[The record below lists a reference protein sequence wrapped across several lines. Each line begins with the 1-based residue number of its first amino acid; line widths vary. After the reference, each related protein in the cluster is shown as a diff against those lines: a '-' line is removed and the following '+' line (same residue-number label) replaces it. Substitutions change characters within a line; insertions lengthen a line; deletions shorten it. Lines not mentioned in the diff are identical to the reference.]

1 MFRDIALWLGFFI
14 GLCKK
19 KNKDGYIV
27 YSFDNIHVNTI
38 IIWMKCPFEAWNFRK
53 MFNWDVF
60 TFSYGMTRFNWS
72 VARLLKRS
80 LREIERSFLICVS
93 TYKWTLTSV
102 VHSVPKLHAKRVR
115 NPWVTGK
122 RVTHRKIEPLIAG
135 TLVYCLSRHTVSL
148 SPHADIPRTI
158 EDISVDSLTLLFYPL
173 RQITKVYRSEFI

>member
-1 MFRDIALWLGFFI
+1 MNCSESKINIFYAKKFISYWRQCRKRKVSKTDFMFRDIALWLYLNLSLVSLLDFV
-14 GLCKK
+14 

-27 YSFDNIHVNTI
+27 YSLDNIHVNTI

-93 TYKWTLTSV
+93 T
-102 VHSVPKLHAKRVR
+102 
-115 NPWVTGK
+115 
-122 RVTHRKIEPLIAG
+122 
-135 TLVYCLSRHTVSL
+135 
-148 SPHADIPRTI
+148 
-158 EDISVDSLTLLFYPL
+158 
-173 RQITKVYRSEFI
+173 